1 MEAGNLIHEA
11 YRHGL
16 RKGDRES
23 SGRNE
28 SERIG
33 GLESV
38 SRRPSPQPGGEGS
51 TGGRNLIGTTV
62 PLRRGDS
69 DGTMTRTCRATGEA
83 LLAPARNCRR
93 KVGTITGG
101 TGKCTE
107 GERVAER
114 CVVCAGQ
121 RPDQVGS
128 NPTGARIGGAISKGG
143 TPYHFVKYEAR
154 KKCHSNRKKSASPKQ
169 VLGDCE

>member
-1 MEAGNLIHEA
+1 MCPVKAGMFSRSQSCQSRNQSSVACGSMEAGNLIHEA

-83 LLAPARNCRR
+83 LLVPVRNRRR

-107 GERVAER
+107 DERVAER
-114 CVVCAGQ
+114 CVVAMKRGNA
-121 RPDQVGS
+121 R
-128 NPTGARIGGAISKGG
+128 GAKAPHCWYVFR
-143 TPYHFVKYEAR
+143 
-154 KKCHSNRKKSASPKQ
+154 Q
-169 VLGDCE
+169 